1 MLPVQVAYFQCL
13 NRSCILSACNIR
25 MLTFWHLIFR
35 CCLQQ
40 DFDALP
46 KGDQTETG
54 EQGVA
59 LSGGQKQRI
68 NIARAIYFDTD
79 VVLLDDPL
87 SAVDAHVGRHI
98 FDHAI
103 LGLLKNKCRLL
114 TTNQPWVLPRCDRI
128 VWMDNGEIRAIGTFT
143 ELMSQ
148 DENFRLMMEAT
159 GVEGEIK
166 YVDETNGQPT
176 ELPPTEK
183 SDPVSRT
190 DSQTWDHPDVTLMQE
205 EKRDDGPI
213 PLSLYT
219 SFLRA
224 SGSILNG
231 PLIIFFLVLFQGLSV
246 TTSIWLSFWTSDR
259 FGYSTGTYIGIYIA
273 LAVAEAIFTF
283 IFSTFVSLCATNA
296 SKTMLRDAVTSVIR
310 APMYFFDS
318 TPVGRITSRFS
329 TDVDVLDNFL
339 PESLRLL
346 LSEVAVIV
354 SVFALV
360 VAYYYYFVFALI
372 PLSLLYI
379 IAAGYYRSSAR
390 HLRRHRATLRSAM
403 HSKFNEGLTGVSTIK
418 AYGLTTRFIHELYLS
433 IDRMNAASFLTVG
446 IQWWVSLCLDM
457 IGSLLILIVALLV
470 VTSRLH
476 VNPATIGLVLSYMI
490 SAVQNLQFTVRR
502 IAEVENGM
510 NAAERLHYFV
520 KEVDQETTKSRVQV
534 SYSWPERGEIIFKEA
549 EMRYRADLPVI
560 LHNIS
565 LHISPGEQFGIVGRT
580 GAGKSSITAT
590 LLRLVELSNGAIT
603 IDGMDIARIDLDV
616 LRSRFSIIPQDPVLF
631 QGTIR
636 SNLDLF
642 QEHTDQELWSVLRQ
656 VNLVTEDEVS
666 EARNG
671 EYSGNENLP
680 RFHLDSEV
688 VENGLNYSLGQRQL
702 LALARALVRKSQIVI
717 CDEATSSLDTATDY
731 MIQNTMAS
739 AFRSKTLLCIAHRL
753 HTIIGYDRV
762 CVMDNGRIA
771 ELDAPAALFSQP
783 DSIFRG
789 MCDRSGISLADI
801 QAAQNS

>member
-1 MLPVQVAYFQCL
+1 MPA
-13 NRSCILSACNIR
+13 S
-25 MLTFWHLIFR
+25 R

-79 VVLLDDPL
+79 VILLDDPL

-103 LGLLKNKCRLL
+103 LGLLKDKCRLL
-114 TTNQPWVLPRCDRI
+114 TTNQPWVLPSCDRI
-128 VWMDNGEIRAIGTFT
+128 IWMDGGEIRATGTFT

-166 YVDETNGQPT
+166 YVDKNHGQPT
-176 ELPPTEK
+176 ELPPIEK
-183 SDPVSRT
+183 GDPVSRT
-190 DSQTWDHPDVTLMQE
+190 DSQIRDNPDVTLIQE
-205 EKRDDGPI
+205 EKRDEHPI
-213 PLSLYT
+213 PLSLYAA
-219 SFLRA
+219 FLRA
-224 SGSILNG
+224 SGTILNG
-231 PLIIFFLVLFQGLSV
+231 PLIILFLILFQGVSIA
-246 TTSIWLSFWTSDR
+246 TTLWLSFWTSDH
-259 FGYSTGTYIGIYIA
+259 FGYSTGTYIGGYIA

-296 SKTMLRDAVTSVIR
+296 SKTMLRDAVTRVIH
-310 APMYFFDS
+310 APMHFFDS

-329 TDVDVLDNFL
+329 TDVDILDNFL

-346 LSEVAVIV
+346 LSEAAVIV
-354 SVFALV
+354 SVFALI

-379 IAAGYYRSSAR
+379 VAAGYYRASAR
-390 HLRRHRATLRSAM
+390 YLRRHQSVLRSAM
-403 HSKFNEGLTGVSTIK
+403 HSKFSEGLTGVSTIK
-418 AYGLTTRFIHELYLS
+418 AYGLTARFIHELYVS

-457 IGSLLILIVALLV
+457 IGSLLILIVGLLV

-520 KEVDQETTKSRVQV
+520 KEIDQETTDSRVEI
-534 SYSWPERGEIIFKEA
+534 SYSWPERGEIIFHQA
-549 EMRYRADLPVI
+549 EMRYRADLPLI

-565 LHISPGEQFGIVGRT
+565 LRINAGEQFGIVGRT

-590 LLRLVELSNGAIT
+590 LLRLVELSNGSIT
-603 IDGMDIARIDLDV
+603 IDGMDIAKIDLDV

-642 QEHTDQELWSVLRQ
+642 QEHTDEELWSVLLQ
-656 VNLVTEDEVS
+656 VNLITEDEVLQT
-666 EARNG
+666 RNVNR
-671 EYSGNENLP
+671 SGNKSLP

-702 LALARALVRKSQIVI
+702 LALARALVRKSQIII
-717 CDEATSSLDTATDY
+717 CDEATSSLDSGTDS

-739 AFRSKTLLCIAHRL
+739 AFRGKTLLCIAHRL

-771 ELDAPAALFSQP
+771 ELGAPSMLYSQP
-783 DSIFRG
+783 DGIFRG

-801 QAAQNS
+801 QAAQSA